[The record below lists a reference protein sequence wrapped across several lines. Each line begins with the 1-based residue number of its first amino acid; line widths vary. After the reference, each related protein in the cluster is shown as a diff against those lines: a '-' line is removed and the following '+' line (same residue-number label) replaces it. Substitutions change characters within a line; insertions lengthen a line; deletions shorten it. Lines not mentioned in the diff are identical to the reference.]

1 MEAGFDLK
9 AIPVVMLGGGAA
21 VVKGN
26 VAPSGLSAPASI
38 SLRETASGLES
49 STFIASRPANTL
61 CRVFALLDDRVN
73 AEGFERIFWQLKTA
87 CVSVGR
93 CGQRMSRPLF
103 MFRPNLQ
110 NEEHRQAWA
119 LLQAVP
125 EGQKSAFLV
134 KAILDSARQD
144 VLESTLRRIL
154 REELQA
160 VPSQPVQQPE
170 EAIPQEMIG
179 FLNTLM
185 DDE

>member
-1 MEAGFDLK
+1 
-9 AIPVVMLGGGAA
+9 
-21 VVKGN
+21 
-26 VAPSGLSAPASI
+26 
-38 SLRETASGLES
+38 
-49 STFIASRPANTL
+49 
-61 CRVFALLDDRVN
+61 
-73 AEGFERIFWQLKTA
+73 
-87 CVSVGR
+87 
-93 CGQRMSRPLF
+93 

-110 NEEHRQAWA
+110 NEDHRQAWA

-134 KAILDSARQD
+134 RAILETERQEK
-144 VLESTLRRIL
+144 LENTLRRIL